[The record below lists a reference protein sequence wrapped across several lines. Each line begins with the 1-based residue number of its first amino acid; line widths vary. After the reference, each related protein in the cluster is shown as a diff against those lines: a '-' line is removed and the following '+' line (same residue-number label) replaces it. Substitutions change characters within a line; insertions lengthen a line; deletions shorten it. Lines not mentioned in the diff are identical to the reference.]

1 MTISSVTEFDSQAVH
16 LAGREKSRIR
26 GFSLIE
32 LLVTITVLAVL
43 LAIGIP
49 SFRDMILSS
58 KLSSYAN
65 DFVVSTHL
73 ARSEA
78 IKRNARVLMC
88 VSLNGTSCT
97 SGNWSQG
104 WVVFHDANNN
114 DAMDSGE
121 AVIQRQ
127 TALSTGFSMTTT
139 SPAVAVLRFDP
150 TGVGVKATTVT
161 ICQSSPLVGNQE
173 RVIAVT
179 ATGRTS
185 VTTTR
190 NGACT

>member
-1 MTISSVTEFDSQAVH
+1 MMISSAMEFAPQAGI
-16 LAGREKSRIR
+16 LAGRGKSRIQ

-32 LLVTITVLAVL
+32 LLVTIAVLAVL

-58 KLSSYAN
+58 KLRSYAN
-65 DFVVSTHL
+65 DFVVSTYL

-88 VSLNGTSCT
+88 VSVDGVSCA

-150 TGVGVKATTVT
+150 TGVGVTATTVT
-161 ICQSSPLVGNQE
+161 ICQSSPLVGSQE
-173 RVIAVT
+173 RVIAVS

-185 VTTTR
+185 VTTTN